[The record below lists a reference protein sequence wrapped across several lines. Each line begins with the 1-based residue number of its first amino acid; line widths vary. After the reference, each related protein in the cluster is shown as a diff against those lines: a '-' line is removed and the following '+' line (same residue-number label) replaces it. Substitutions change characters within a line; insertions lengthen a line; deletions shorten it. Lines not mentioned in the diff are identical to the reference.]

1 MLSSELLRTRTG
13 KGKIYPQFCSIDSED
28 NAEKTATEHDLAGKL
43 IAEFE
48 DSSRRRKT
56 RGQIYD
62 VISEMEPDYDYK
74 LVRGLC
80 ALLERRSSFVM
91 KRQSSSSITPSELRQ
106 VLFSESSRA
115 GLATS
120 DSKRSVIVRKA
131 AQMCGISEAEASDLI
146 WADLDKNYVLEK
158 FDAISVCD
166 LLLWYNMS
174 LAQTLL
180 FRCTK
185 LRFYIDKDGMH
196 WKHVLRTLKTFGLM
210 YTLERD
216 STPAAKNGN
225 AGNSDLLYCIVEG
238 PLSIFKMTTKY
249 GSAFARLLPVITRT
263 SFWGIDGTISKK
275 TGAGDKLY
283 RFEMSNKTTT
293 KYLRATSDHG
303 ILQDGAQSYDSL
315 VEKKFADILYQHL
328 GKNDRLGWRMSRE
341 PGPLIAGSK
350 AMLPDF
356 VFERFGRRVYLEIVG
371 FWTPEY
377 LRRKIAKLRDILAD
391 SSGSAAAT
399 AAAADT
405 GATINNHNNAASD
418 MLVGI
423 DSALLCSQVSE
434 IGSMP
439 GVFLFDGKNI
449 TVKPILDHLK
459 RIDRLIEHDA
469 VAADRQI
476 APDDLQNDLMLL
488 HDFAL
493 KYMVPEN
500 SAYAILEKSAP
511 GTYIKAGPYAISSK
525 KASEVSGMVDSAGS
539 TRFVDMCG
547 IMLGAGISEECHAE
561 LLSFLGYDI
570 IWPDLNPANAQVR
583 KKSGL

>member
-1 MLSSELLRTRTG
+1 MLSSELLRTRTS
-13 KGKIYPQFCSIDSED
+13 KGKIYPQFCSTDSQD
-28 NAEKTATEHDLAGKL
+28 DTDKTVIEHDLARKL

-48 DSSRRRKT
+48 ASSKRRKT
-56 RGQIYD
+56 KGQVYD

-80 ALLERRSSFVM
+80 ALLERRSSFVT
-91 KRQSSSSITPSELRQ
+91 KSLSSSSITPSELRQ
-106 VLFSESSRA
+106 VLFSESSKA

-120 DSKRSVIVRKA
+120 DSKRDMITRKA
-131 AQMCGISEAEASDLI
+131 AELCGISEAEISDLI

-158 FDAISVCD
+158 FDTISVCD

-185 LRFYIDKDGMH
+185 LRFYIDRDGMH
-196 WKHVLRTLKTFGLM
+196 WKQVLRTLKMFGLM

-216 STPAAKNGN
+216 SPTNPAGKKNGS
-225 AGNSDLLYCIVEG
+225 GSSDPLYCVVEG

-249 GSAFARLLPVITRT
+249 GGAFARLLPVITRT
-263 SFWGIDGTISKK
+263 PSWSIDGTISKK

-283 RFEMSNKTTT
+283 RFEISSKNTT
-293 KYLRATSDHG
+293 KYLRVTSDRE

-315 VEKKFADILYQHL
+315 VEKKFADILHQHL
-328 GKNDRLGWRMSRE
+328 GKNDRLGWSMSRE
-341 PGPLIAGSK
+341 PGPLMAGNK

-377 LRRKIAKLRDILAD
+377 LRRKIAKLQDILAD
-391 SSGSAAAT
+391 SSTTTTTDHNSA
-399 AAAADT
+399 
-405 GATINNHNNAASD
+405 ISD

-439 GVFLFDGKNI
+439 GVFLFDSKNI

-459 RIDRLIEHDA
+459 RIDHLIEQDA

-476 APDDLQNDLMLL
+476 APDDLKNDLVLL

-493 KYMVPEN
+493 RYMVPEN

-511 GTYIKAGPYAISSK
+511 GAYVKAGPYAISSK
-525 KASEVSGMVDSAGS
+525 KTSEVCDMVDSADS
-539 TRFVDMCG
+539 TRFVDVCG
-547 IMLGAGISEECHAE
+547 MMLDAGIPEECHAE

-570 IWPDLNPANAQVR
+570 TWTDLNPANAQVR
-583 KKSGL
+583 KKSSP